1 MTAAEKTMDK
11 LRFLSLASSSS
22 GNCYY
27 LGNSMYG
34 ILIDAGIAVRTIK
47 KRLKDI
53 GVGLEQIYAVFVT
66 HDHFDHIKSIGVLGE
81 KYHLPV
87 YTTSKVHD
95 GINSCYG
102 MTEKLTPHC
111 QRIIENGQTVEI
123 GEFRITSFPLPHDSK
138 DNSGYIV
145 NYRNKTF
152 TFATDLGCPTDTLCH
167 YVTQSDYLLLE
178 ANYDEEML
186 QTGRYPY
193 LLKKRVGGDN
203 GHLSNYAAAG
213 ILAVYATERLSRVF
227 LCHLSKENNT
237 PELAFET
244 VSQAIKFNNMEI
256 IVLPRTSPT
265 CLFEL
270 V

>member
-1 MTAAEKTMDK
+1 MDK

-34 ILIDAGIAVRTIK
+34 ILIDAGLAVRTIRR
-47 KRLKDI
+47 RLKNI
-53 GVGLEQIYAVFVT
+53 GVELEQIYAVFVT
-66 HDHFDHIKSIGVLGE
+66 HDHFDHIKAIAKLSE

-87 YTTSKVHD
+87 YTTSKVHE

-102 MTEKLTPHC
+102 MTQKLSPHY
-111 QRIIENGQTVEI
+111 QHVIENGETVEI

-145 NYRNKTF
+145 NYRDKTF
-152 TFATDLGCPTDTLCH
+152 TFATDLGCSTDALCH
-167 YVTQSDYLLLE
+167 YVAQSDYLLLE

-186 QTGRYPY
+186 QTGNYPY
-193 LLKKRVGGDN
+193 LLKQRVGSN
-203 GHLSNYAAAG
+203 SGHLSNRAAAE
-213 ILAVYATERLSRVF
+213 ILATHATERLSRVF

-244 VSQAIKFNNMEI
+244 VSRAIQSNIEVT
-256 IVLPRTSPT
+256 VLPRTLPS

>member
-1 MTAAEKTMDK
+1 MDK
-11 LRFLSLASSSS
+11 LRFLSLASGSS

-34 ILIDAGIAVRTIK
+34 ILIDAGIAFRTIK
-47 KRLKDI
+47 KRLKDAGI
-53 GVGLEQIYAVFVT
+53 GLEQIYAVFVT

-87 YTTSKVHD
+87 YTTSRVHA
-95 GINSCYG
+95 GINSCYV

-111 QRIIENGQTVEI
+111 RRIIENGQTVEI
-123 GEFRITSFPLPHDSK
+123 GEFCITSFYLPHDSK
-138 DNSGYIV
+138 DNTGYIV
-145 NYRNKTF
+145 TYRDKTF
-152 TFATDLGCPTDTLCH
+152 TFATDLGCSTDKLCQH
-167 YVTQSDYLLLE
+167 VAESNYLLLE

-193 LLKKRVGGDN
+193 LLKKRVGGDK
-203 GHLSNYAAAG
+203 GHLSNRAAAE
-213 ILAVYATERLSRVF
+213 ILVKHATERLSRVF

-244 VSQAIKFNNMEI
+244 VSQAIRPDVEL

-270 V
+270 G

>member
-1 MTAAEKTMDK
+1 MDK
-11 LRFLSLASSSS
+11 LRFLSLASGSS

-34 ILIDAGIAVRTIK
+34 ILIDAGIAFRTIK
-47 KRLKDI
+47 KRLKDA

-87 YTTSKVHD
+87 YTTSKVHA
-95 GINSCYG
+95 GINSCYV
-102 MTEKLTPHC
+102 MTEKLTSQC
-111 QRIIENGQTVEI
+111 QRTIENGQTVEI
-123 GEFRITSFPLPHDSK
+123 GEFRITSFYLPHDSK
-138 DNSGYIV
+138 DNTGYIV
-145 NYRNKTF
+145 NYRGKTF
-152 TFATDLGCPTDTLCH
+152 TFATDLGCSTDMLCQC
-167 YVTQSDYLLLE
+167 VTESNYLLLE

-203 GHLSNYAAAG
+203 GHLSNRAAAE
-213 ILAVYATERLSRVF
+213 ILVNYATKRLSRVF

-244 VSQAIKFNNMEI
+244 ISKAIRPDVELV
-256 IVLPRTSPT
+256 VLPRTSPT

-270 V
+270 E